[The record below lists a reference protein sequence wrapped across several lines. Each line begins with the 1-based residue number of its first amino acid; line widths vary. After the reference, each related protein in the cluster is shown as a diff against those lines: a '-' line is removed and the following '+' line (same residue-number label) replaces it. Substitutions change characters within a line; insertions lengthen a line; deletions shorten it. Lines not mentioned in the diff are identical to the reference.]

1 MLPWVMLFVQA
12 ALAVVG
18 LQLLRHSARAATSGG
33 GVANLTINV
42 FVPLALVGPMVL
54 LVGRIDG
61 SVHGLG
67 WVPIGGPVACST
79 FALACALIVGNQL
92 EQRITALRPLLLATW
107 VSTGVVMLLV
117 AATHELTIAVGQCA
131 FTLAAV
137 ILWLNTPQGAPASSG
152 PAKESGYGTLWPA
165 LALACSLG
173 QGVAALIALMID
185 PSLAGY
191 SGALMVTYAAMG
203 AAIFACVCGTTA
215 ALSVGGWA
223 TVYGVLFALGLMSLR
238 QLIPMAVQTVT
249 GGNTAALKHV
259 AYGFGAYAPEAAL
272 MLALGA
278 AATSTGWMGRRPQR
292 IGGVTLLVVA
302 AAWCAWR
309 LSAVSTPG

>member
-1 MLPWVMLFVQA
+1 MHCWVMLFVQA

-18 LQLLRHSARAATSGG
+18 LQLLRHSARAATSVGG
-33 GVANLTINV
+33 DPNVIINV
-42 FVPLALVGPMVL
+42 FAPLALVGPMVL

-67 WVPIGGPVACST
+67 WVPIGGPVACGM
-79 FALACALIVGNQL
+79 FALACAMIVGNQFD
-92 EQRITALRPLLLATW
+92 QRITALRPLLLATW

-117 AATHELTIAVGQCA
+117 AATHELTISVGQCA

-137 ILWLNTPQGAPASSG
+137 ILWLNTPQRAAAGAG
-152 PAKESGYGTLWPA
+152 RAKVFGYGTLWPV

-173 QGVAALIALMID
+173 QGIAALMID

-203 AAIFACVCGTTA
+203 AAIFACVCGTAA

-223 TVYGVLFALGLMSLR
+223 MVYGVLFALGIMSLR

-249 GGNTAALKHV
+249 GGDSAALKHV

-272 MLALGA
+272 ILALA
-278 AATSTGWMGRRPQR
+278 AAAMSIGWMGRRPQR

>member
-1 MLPWVMLFVQA
+1 MLSWVMLFVQA

-18 LQLLRHSARAATSGG
+18 LQFLRHGARTATGVGG
-33 GVANLTINV
+33 DPNLTINV
-42 FVPLALVGPMVL
+42 FAPLALVGPMIM

-67 WVPIGGPVACST
+67 WIPIGGPVACGM
-79 FALACALIVGNQL
+79 FALACALIVGNQFD
-92 EQRITALRPLLLATW
+92 QRITALRPLLLATW

-117 AATHELTIAVGQCA
+117 AATHELTLSVGQCA

-137 ILWLNTPQGAPASSG
+137 ILWLNTPQGAPAGSG
-152 PAKESGYGTLWPA
+152 PHKASGSGTLWPA

-173 QGVAALIALMID
+173 QGVAALMID

-203 AAIFACVCGTTA
+203 VAIFACVCGTTA

-223 TVYGVLFALGLMSLR
+223 TVYGVLFAMGIMSLR
-238 QLIPMAVQTVT
+238 QLIPMAVQTVA
-249 GGNTAALKHV
+249 GDNTAALKHV

-272 MLALGA
+272 MLALA
-278 AATSTGWMGRRPQR
+278 AAAMSIGGMGRRPQR
-292 IGGVTLLVVA
+292 IGGFTLLVVA
-302 AAWCAWR
+302 AVWCAWR

>member
-1 MLPWVMLFVQA
+1 MLSWVMLFVQA

-18 LQLLRHSARAATSGG
+18 LQLLRHSARTATGVGG
-33 GVANLTINV
+33 DPNLIINV
-42 FVPLALVGPMVL
+42 FAPLALVGPMVL

-67 WVPIGGPVACST
+67 WVPIGGPVACGM
-79 FALACALIVGNQL
+79 FALACALIVGNQFD
-92 EQRITALRPLLLATW
+92 QRITALRPLLLATW

-137 ILWLNTPQGAPASSG
+137 ILWLNTPQGASAGAGPHKASGSR
-152 PAKESGYGTLWPA
+152 TLWPA

-173 QGVAALIALMID
+173 QGVAALTID

-223 TVYGVLFALGLMSLR
+223 TVYGVLFAMGILSLR

-249 GGNTAALKHV
+249 GDNTAALKHV

-272 MLALGA
+272 ILALA
-278 AATSTGWMGRRPQR
+278 AAAMSIGRMGRHPQR
-292 IGGVTLLVVA
+292 IAGVTLLVVA
-302 AAWCAWR
+302 AVWCAWR

>member
-1 MLPWVMLFVQA
+1 MLSSWIMLFVQA

-18 LQLLRHSARAATSGG
+18 LQLLRHTARTATGVGG
-33 GVANLTINV
+33 GPNVIINV
-42 FVPLALVGPMVL
+42 LAPLALVGPMVL

-67 WVPIGGPVACST
+67 WIPIGGPVACGM
-79 FALACALIVGNQL
+79 FALACALIVGNQFD
-92 EQRITALRPLLLATW
+92 QRTAALRPLLLATW

-117 AATHELTIAVGQCA
+117 AATHELTISVGQCA

-137 ILWLNTPQGAPASSG
+137 ILWLNTPQRASVGTS
-152 PAKESGYGTLWPA
+152 PAKASGSGILWPA
-165 LALACSLG
+165 LALVCSLG
-173 QGVAALIALMID
+173 QGIAALMID

-223 TVYGVLFALGLMSLR
+223 TVYGVLFALGFGVGIFALILRFGYGIGLRPLLDLVLVLVVSGISLF
-238 QLIPMAVQTVT
+238 
-249 GGNTAALKHV
+249 
-259 AYGFGAYAPEAAL
+259 GFGFVGE
-272 MLALGA
+272 MLAGSREEIRALNRSIDRV
-278 AATSTGWMGRRPQR
+278 TSSLDRHNR
-292 IGGVTLLVVA
+292 
-302 AAWCAWR
+302 
-309 LSAVSTPG
+309 

>member
-1 MLPWVMLFVQA
+1 MLSWVILFVQA

-18 LQLLRHSARAATSGG
+18 LQLLRHSARTTTGVGG
-33 GVANLTINV
+33 DPNVIINV
-42 FVPLALVGPMVL
+42 LAPLALVGPMVL

-67 WVPIGGPVACST
+67 WIPIGGPVACGM
-79 FALACALIVGNQL
+79 FALACALIVGNQFD
-92 EQRITALRPLLLATW
+92 QRITALRPLLLATW

-117 AATHELTIAVGQCA
+117 AATHELTISVGQCA

-137 ILWLNTPQGAPASSG
+137 ILWLNTPQRAPAGSG
-152 PAKESGYGTLWPA
+152 SNKASSGYGTLWPA
-165 LALACSLG
+165 LALVCSLG
-173 QGVAALIALMID
+173 QGVAALMID

-223 TVYGVLFALGLMSLR
+223 TVYGVLFAMGIMSLR
-238 QLIPMAVQTVT
+238 QLIPMAVRTVA
-249 GGNTAALKHV
+249 GDNTAALKHV

-272 MLALGA
+272 MLALVA
-278 AATSTGWMGRRPQR
+278 AAMSIRGMGRRPQR
-292 IGGVTLLVVA
+292 IAGVTLLVVA

-309 LSAVSTPG
+309 LGSV

>member
-1 MLPWVMLFVQA
+1 MLSWVMLFVQA

-18 LQLLRHSARAATSGG
+18 LQLLRHSARAATGVGG
-33 GVANLTINV
+33 DSNLTINV
-42 FVPLALVGPMVL
+42 FAPLALVGPMVL

-67 WVPIGGPVACST
+67 WIPIGGPVACGM
-79 FALACALIVGNQL
+79 FALACALIVGNRFD
-92 EQRITALRPLLLATW
+92 QRIAALRPLLLATW

-117 AATHELTIAVGQCA
+117 AATHELTLSVGQCA

-137 ILWLNTPQGAPASSG
+137 ILWLNTPQGVPAGAGAPKA
-152 PAKESGYGTLWPA
+152 SGYGTLWPA

-173 QGVAALIALMID
+173 QGVAALMID

-191 SGALMVTYAAMG
+191 SGALMMTYAAMG

-223 TVYGVLFALGLMSLR
+223 TVYGVLFAMGIMSLR
-238 QLIPMAVQTVT
+238 QLIPMAVRTAA
-249 GGNTAALKHV
+249 GDNTAALKHV

-272 MLALGA
+272 MLALA
-278 AATSTGWMGRRPQR
+278 AAAMSTGWMGRRPQR

-302 AAWCAWR
+302 VVWCAWR
-309 LSAVSTPG
+309 LGSV

>member
-1 MLPWVMLFVQA
+1 MLSWVMLFVQA

-18 LQLLRHSARAATSGG
+18 LQLLRHSARAATGAG
-33 GVANLTINV
+33 GVAILTINV
-42 FVPLALVGPMVL
+42 FAPLALVGPMVL

-67 WVPIGGPVACST
+67 WVPIGGPIACGM

-92 EQRITALRPLLLATW
+92 DQRITALRPLLLATW

-117 AATHELTIAVGQCA
+117 TATHELTLSVGQCA
-131 FTLAAV
+131 FALAAV
-137 ILWLNTPQGAPASSG
+137 ILWLNTPQGASAGSG
-152 PAKESGYGTLWPA
+152 RAKVSGYGALWPA

-173 QGVAALIALMID
+173 QGVAALMID

-191 SGALMVTYAAMG
+191 SGALMVTYAAMS

-223 TVYGVLFALGLMSLR
+223 TVYGVLFAMGIMSLR
-238 QLIPMAVQTVT
+238 QLIPMTVQTVT

-272 MLALGA
+272 MLTLGA
-278 AATSTGWMGRRPQR
+278 AATSTKWMGRRPQR
-292 IGGVTLLVVA
+292 IGGVILLVVA

>member
-1 MLPWVMLFVQA
+1 MLCWVMLFVQA

-18 LQLLRHSARAATSGG
+18 LQLLRNGARAATRAGG
-33 GVANLTINV
+33 DPNLIINV
-42 FVPLALVGPMVL
+42 FAPLALVGPMVL
-54 LVGRIDG
+54 LVARIDG

-67 WVPIGGPVACST
+67 WIPIGGPVACGT
-79 FALACALIVGNQL
+79 FALACTLIVGNQFD
-92 EQRITALRPLLLATW
+92 QKIAALRPLLLATW
-107 VSTGVVMLLV
+107 VSAGVVMLLV
-117 AATHELTIAVGQCA
+117 AATHELTLSVGHCA

-137 ILWLNTPQGAPASSG
+137 ILWLNTPQGAPAGSG
-152 PAKESGYGTLWPA
+152 SAKASGSGTLWPA

-173 QGVAALIALMID
+173 QGVAALMID

-223 TVYGVLFALGLMSLR
+223 SVYGVLFAMGIMSLR
-238 QLIPMAVQTVT
+238 QLIPMMVQTVA

-278 AATSTGWMGRRPQR
+278 GATSTGWMGRRLQR

-302 AAWCAWR
+302 AVWCAWR
-309 LSAVSTPG
+309 LSAASAPI

>member
-1 MLPWVMLFVQA
+1 MLSWVMLFVQA

-18 LQLLRHSARAATSGG
+18 LQLLRHTARTATGVGG
-33 GVANLTINV
+33 GPNVIINV
-42 FVPLALVGPMVL
+42 LAPLALVGPMVL

-67 WVPIGGPVACST
+67 WIPIGGPVACGM
-79 FALACALIVGNQL
+79 FALACALIVGNQFD
-92 EQRITALRPLLLATW
+92 QRTAALRPLLLATW

-117 AATHELTIAVGQCA
+117 AATHELTISVGQCA

-137 ILWLNTPQGAPASSG
+137 ILWLNTPQRASVGTS
-152 PAKESGYGTLWPA
+152 PAKASGSGILWPA
-165 LALACSLG
+165 LALVCSLG
-173 QGVAALIALMID
+173 QGIAALMID

-223 TVYGVLFALGLMSLR
+223 TVYGVLFAMGLMSLR
-238 QLIPMAVQTVT
+238 QLIPMAVRTAA
-249 GGNTAALKHV
+249 GDNTAALKHV

-272 MLALGA
+272 MLALV
-278 AATSTGWMGRRPQR
+278 ATAMSMGGMGRRVQR
-292 IGGVTLLVVA
+292 IAGVTLLVVTA
-302 AAWCAWR
+302 VWCAWR
-309 LSAVSTPG
+309 LGSV

>member
-1 MLPWVMLFVQA
+1 MLSWVMLFVQA

-18 LQLLRHSARAATSGG
+18 LQLLRHGARTATGVGG
-33 GVANLTINV
+33 DPNVIINV
-42 FVPLALVGPMVL
+42 FAPLALVGPMVL

-67 WVPIGGPVACST
+67 WIPIGGPVACGM
-79 FALACALIVGNQL
+79 FALACALIVGNQFD
-92 EQRITALRPLLLATW
+92 QRITALRPLLLATW

-117 AATHELTIAVGQCA
+117 AATHELTVSVGQCA

-137 ILWLNTPQGAPASSG
+137 ILWLNTPQRAPAGAGPPKASG
-152 PAKESGYGTLWPA
+152 SGTLWPA
-165 LALACSLG
+165 LAMACSLG
-173 QGVAALIALMID
+173 QGVAALMID

-191 SGALMVTYAAMG
+191 SGALMVTYGAMG
-203 AAIFACVCGTTA
+203 TAIFACVCGTTA

-223 TVYGVLFALGLMSLR
+223 TVYGVLFAMGFMSLR

-249 GGNTAALKHV
+249 GGDTAALKHV

-272 MLALGA
+272 TLALVA
-278 AATSTGWMGRRPQR
+278 AAMSIGGMGRRPQR

-302 AAWCAWR
+302 AVWCAWR